1 MDEDRKQIIIA
12 GATGL
17 IGRELVNSLLSSGYN
32 IVILTR
38 SSTRPAG
45 WSHNESIRSILWS
58 GEFTTW
64 LAREVENSFA
74 VINLAGENLASK
86 PWTRRRRMQL
96 IRSRLGTTRALA
108 KACQYA
114 TIKPEVFIQAS
125 AIGYYPLSDNEVYD
139 ENSKPGTG
147 FLSRLTSDWES
158 IAKHEIPREIRLVLI
173 RTGVVLSVN
182 GGMLPQL
189 LKPIKL
195 FAGGWFGSGSQ
206 PVSWIHIKDEVNAIA
221 HLLTSQNA
229 SGAFNL
235 VAPTPISQ
243 KQLVKKIAQKTNRLA
258 WVSIPAILVK
268 LLLGKMAEELLL
280 SGNKVAPKRLHE
292 TGFRFTFPTIEKALE
307 DLHN

>member
-17 IGRELVNSLLSSGYN
+17 IGRELVNSLLNSGYR
-32 IVILTR
+32 IVILSR
-38 SSTRPAG
+38 SSTRSEE
-45 WSHNESIRSILWS
+45 WSQSKSVRSILWS

-64 LAREVENSFA
+64 LAREVEKSFA
-74 VINLAGENLASK
+74 VINLAGENLATK
-86 PWTRRRRMQL
+86 PWTQRRRMQL

-114 TIKPEVFIQAS
+114 ITKPEVFVQAS
-125 AIGYYPLSDNEVYD
+125 AIGYYPLSDNEVFD
-139 ENSKPGTG
+139 ENSDPGTG

-158 IAKHEIPREIRLVLI
+158 IAKHEIPKEIRLVLI

-189 LKPIKL
+189 LKPMKL
-195 FAGGWFGSGSQ
+195 FVGGWFGSGSQ
-206 PVSWIHIKDEVNAIA
+206 PVSWIHIKDEVDAIA
-221 HLLTSQNA
+221 HLLATQNA

-235 VAPTPISQ
+235 VAPNPLSQ
-243 KQLVKKIAQKTNRLA
+243 KQLVKIIAQKTNRLA
-258 WVSIPAILVK
+258 WVSIPSILVK

-280 SGNKVAPKRLHE
+280 SGNKVEPKRLIG
-292 TGFRFTFPTIEKALE
+292 TGFSYTFPTIEKSLA
-307 DLHN
+307 DLL